1 MSDVK
6 NAYGS
11 AGQAIT
17 ITLASLADGAIRQS
31 TAVDNSTNLFM
42 DALVSVKVKTGAS
55 GGDAGDV
62 IKVYAYG
69 SVDGGTTYSGECTG
83 TDGSISTNRNLSL
96 LYVIKAN
103 AATTTFYSPPLSVAS
118 AFGGTLPQKWGIVVE
133 NSTGAALDGTGGN
146 HSVQYQGVYATVG

>member
-42 DALVSVKVKTGAS
+42 DALVMVKIKTAAS
-55 GGDAGDV
+55 GVDSNGV
-62 IKVYAYG
+62 VRIYVYAT
-69 SVDGGTTYSGECTG
+69 VDGGSSYSGECTG
-83 TDGSISTNRNLSL
+83 TDSSLSTARNLSL
-96 LYVIKAN
+96 LGVMTAN
-103 AATTTFYSPPLSVAS
+103 AVSTTFYSPVYSVAS
-118 AFGGTLPQKWGIVVE
+118 VCNGTLPQKWGIVIE
-133 NSTGAALDGTGGN
+133 NGTGAAFDGTGGN
-146 HSVQYQGVYATVG
+146 HSVQYHGVYATVG